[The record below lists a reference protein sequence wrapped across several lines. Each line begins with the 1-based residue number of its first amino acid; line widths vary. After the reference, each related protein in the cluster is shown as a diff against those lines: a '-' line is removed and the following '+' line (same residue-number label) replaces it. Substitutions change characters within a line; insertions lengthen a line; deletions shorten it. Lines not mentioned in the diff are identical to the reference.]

1 MNRSGDEVIAALLAG
16 VSGYMLG
23 RAHQPARCGRIQ
35 FSSAAFAGGSTIKGI
50 IMAFVLR
57 DDQRVTVSITPVD
70 ARGNA
75 AQLGS
80 VPAWVDATGQ
90 TDLEPSADGLSCI
103 VIPKGVL
110 GTTQI
115 NVSADADL
123 GDGVVTISGTLDLE
137 IVAGQAV
144 GFAINPGTPESLV

>member
-23 RAHQPARCGRIQ
+23 RAQRPVRCGRIQ
-35 FSSAAFAGGSTIKGI
+35 FSSAAMTGGVSIKGN

-80 VPAWVDATGQ
+80 VPAWVDGTGQ

-103 VIPKGVL
+103 ITPKGVL

-115 NVSADADL
+115 SVSADADL
-123 GDGVVTISGTLDLE
+123 GDGVVTITGVLDLE
-137 IVAGQAV
+137 VIAGQAV
-144 GFAINPGTPESLV
+144 GFAINPGAPESLV